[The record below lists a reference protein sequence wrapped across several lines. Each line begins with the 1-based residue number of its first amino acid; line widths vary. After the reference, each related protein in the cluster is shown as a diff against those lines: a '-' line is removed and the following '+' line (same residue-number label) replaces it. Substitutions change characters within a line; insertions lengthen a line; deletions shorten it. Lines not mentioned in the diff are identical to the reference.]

1 MEKLAEMFEEETGVH
16 VELVVGN
23 SEDLLPNVKKHVKG
37 DVFISHDPYMQYTE
51 DHDALLRFVTVGH
64 LAPALVVKKGN
75 PHGIKSVEDLAK
87 PGLGVVLMNP
97 EYAECGKM
105 TYALLEKKGIKE
117 AVLKNVG
124 NAVVRSHDLVATHIK
139 LGHRDAGVMWNG
151 MAHNWLDDIEIVP
164 TPYEYDHEVRVGVIG
179 LSYSPK
185 KELIE
190 KFLDFAQR
198 RGRKVFQEFGYVKT
212 TQPGKEADD
221 PLWGADIESDKPL
234 LLYCGA
240 GIRPP
245 VDDLIA
251 LLKSEYGVA
260 VQADYGGSEKLLSR
274 IKLVK
279 QGDLYMPGD
288 MHYIDKAEEDGLL
301 AAQQTVCYFV
311 PVILV
316 QKGNPHDI
324 RTLRDLLKPGLKVGL
339 GDPQACAVGHVSAEI
354 FAKNGIA
361 EDDLAENVKYRSATV
376 NELGNHIKLKHLD
389 AVIVWDAVAAYYAGF
404 GGGDRHSAGAER
416 RRHGVDRGAEIVAAA
431 GVGREGGRLLRLP
444 PRDGGV
450 PKTPLHDRRG
460 RNGVLGR
467 PLYCRPSANA
477 ISEFG
482 AAVQLPPQ
490 HLDCRPDTGTTAA
503 PTHSARDPAA

>member
-1 MEKLAEMFEEETGVH
+1 MSLLSRWMPLLLAALAATAAGCGSNEPEELVILCGKSFRPPMEELARMFEDETGVH

-23 SEDLLPNVKKHVKG
+23 SEDLLPSVEQHTKG

-51 DHDALLRFVTVGH
+51 DHKALLRFVTVGY

-75 PHGIKSVEDLAK
+75 PKGIRSIEDLAK
-87 PGLGVVLMNP
+87 ATEPPLGVVLMNP

-124 NAVVRSHDLVATHIK
+124 NAVVRSHDVVATQIK

-151 MAHNWLDDIEIVP
+151 MAHNWLTDIEIVP
-164 TPYEYDHEVRVGVIG
+164 TPYEYDKEVRVGVIG

-185 KELIE
+185 KGLIE
-190 KFLDFAQR
+190 KFLAFSQR

-221 PLWGADIESDKPL
+221 PLWGADVKDAKPL

-251 LLKSEYGVA
+251 LLKSEYGIA

-279 QGDLYMPGD
+279 QGDLFMPGD
-288 MHYIDKAEEDGLL
+288 MHYVNKAEEDGLL
-301 AAQQTVCYFV
+301 ASQQTVCYFV

-316 QKGNPHDI
+316 QKGNPHGT
-324 RTLRDLLKPGLKVGL
+324 RTLRDLLKPDLKVGL
-339 GDPQACAVGHVSAEI
+339 GDPRACAVGHVSAEI

-361 EDDLAENVKYRSATV
+361 DEDLEANVKYRSATV
-376 NELGNHIKLKHLD
+376 NDLGNHIKLKSLD
-389 AVIVWDAVAAYYAGF
+389 AVIVWDAVAAYYA
-404 GGGDRHSAGAER
+404 DSAETIAIPPEQNVVATVSMAVLKSSSQPELAGK
-416 RRHGVDRGAEIVAAA
+416 VAAFFA
-431 GVGREGGRLLRLP
+431 S
-444 PRDGGV
+444 
-450 PKTPLHDRRG
+450 RRG
-460 RNGVLGR
+460 KEVFQKHHYTIKQ
-467 PLYCRPSANA
+467 PK
-477 ISEFG
+477 
-482 AAVQLPPQ
+482 Q
-490 HLDCRPDTGTTAA
+490 
-503 PTHSARDPAA
+503 